1 MHWEIDLTYSSF
13 KYCWKGFTEAFIL
26 LHIYEVKHRCLVPVH
41 LVTVQWGLGQD
52 FMHAGCVFF
61 LHQNHPSLSWW
72 FTHRSTVVFP
82 QRVKAEHCSKGRI
95 VLHRNFKRTDTWCYA
110 QIQLSPKHSL
120 FGRWDHS
127 VSCSDKIKQIAQRL
141 ACEREPV
148 DDLVQSG
155 SVQIWFGR

>member
-61 LHQNHPSLSWW
+61 YIKIIHPCLYGSRTEAQLCFHKEWKQSIVQRVGLS
-72 FTHRSTVVFP
+72 FTGTSRGLTPGVMHKYSCPQSTVCLAGGTILFRA
-82 QRVKAEHCSKGRI
+82 QTRLSKLRRGWH
-95 VLHRNFKRTDTWCYA
+95 VN
-110 QIQLSPKHSL
+110 
-120 FGRWDHS
+120 
-127 VSCSDKIKQIAQRL
+127 VSQWMI
-141 ACEREPV
+141 
-148 DDLVQSG
+148 
-155 SVQIWFGR
+155 